1 MAVKLGVGVIIE
13 RDGKIL
19 IGKRISEYA
28 PYYSIPGGTMEEG
41 ESFEDAAIREIKEEC
56 GITLINP
63 EVVCI
68 SNNLQTYEE
77 SGIHFVSIILYCNT
91 FEGEPQQYEP
101 DKCEGWDW
109 YDPKEIPQ
117 PHFEA
122 SELGIKEF
130 YDIPK

>member
-1 MAVKLGVGVIIE
+1 
-13 RDGKIL
+13 
-19 IGKRISEYA
+19 
-28 PYYSIPGGTMEEG
+28 
-41 ESFEDAAIREIKEEC
+41 
-56 GITLINP
+56 
-63 EVVCI
+63 
-68 SNNLQTYEE
+68 
-77 SGIHFVSIILYCNT
+77 
-91 FEGEPQQYEP
+91 EPQQYEP